1 MLNPN
6 DDVDACNIEIESASF
21 PELEIHCDNYL
32 CPITTDDDDLKFNG
46 KLEITQGSEASGNV
60 YFKRIDVESLFFNI
74 TGTASIEQLTT
85 NQGGT
90 ILTRDGDIWVQS
102 QQTADVTWKT
112 FVSSAYQFVSPQAY
126 HVNAPSCASENITMS
141 NSTFE
146 VNNCEGRSVVCL
158 EAGCAGD
165 FSLDLQ
171 STDGGVYVQLLKEP
185 GKLYSTNSISWRDD
199 ESLLSHGT
207 DLLSKVKI
215 KEIREELE
223 GEVIYDQFVMMTMAG
238 VNYDIG

>member
-1 MLNPN
+1 
-6 DDVDACNIEIESASF
+6 
-21 PELEIHCDNYL
+21 
-32 CPITTDDDDLKFNG
+32 
-46 KLEITQGSEASGNV
+46 
-60 YFKRIDVESLFFNI
+60 
-74 TGTASIEQLTT
+74 
-85 NQGGT
+85 
-90 ILTRDGDIWVQS
+90 
-102 QQTADVTWKT
+102 
-112 FVSSAYQFVSPQAY
+112 
-126 HVNAPSCASENITMS
+126 MS

-223 GEVIYDQFVMMTMAG
+223 GEVIYD
-238 VNYDIG
+238 